1 MNKMRRERCVSCFSS
16 HTYGVSFH
24 FANNLASD
32 LLLIY
37 YYIKMLQCS
46 RWNGV

>member
-1 MNKMRRERCVSCFSS
+1 MRRERCVSCFSG

-24 FANNLASD
+24 FAGNLASD

-37 YYIKMLQCS
+37 YYIKPLQYS
-46 RWNGV
+46 RWNSV